1 MKKFLIVLMAIIMA
15 FTLFACNNNNDNGN
29 GNGDNGS
36 GEGTNTEQTG
46 GDGNETELPFNPA
59 LPD

>member
-29 GNGDNGS
+29 GNG
-36 GEGTNTEQTG
+36 GE
-46 GDGNETELPFNPA
+46 DGNGEEDDNEKTATLRCRTAKER
-59 LPD
+59 